1 MIISAQSP
9 LSNKPFLEV
18 DDQRLDQVVL
28 RFIARDEHITLHLQQ
43 NGSILKTH
51 YYPNKPSSVW
61 DEANV
66 EVARA
71 MNYRQP
77 ERHGS
82 YVDNRPLPKIDNVEG
97 YYLLGRRIDLQ
108 AIQPRQR
115 YYNQTQQ
122 TLIVPDDQFMLG
134 FYLSTQDNHRD
145 SSGLVVNCNLGEI
158 CLELE
163 Q

>member
-28 RFIARDEHITLHLQQ
+28 RFIAKDEHITLHLQQ

-51 YYPNKPSSVW
+51 YYPDKPSSVW
-61 DEANV
+61 DETNV
-66 EVARA
+66 DVARA
-71 MNYRQP
+71 MNYRHP

-115 YYNQTQQ
+115 YYNQIQQ

-134 FYLSTQDNHRD
+134 FYLSTPDNHRN